1 MRGIITKAISG
12 FYYVLCDGDLYECK
26 ARGNFRHK
34 AEQPLCGDI
43 AEFNAD
49 ASGGVITS
57 IVDRRNSLIR
67 PPVANVDKLF
77 IVQSV
82 ADPSPNLLLID
93 RLTVIAETKG
103 IEPILIFNK
112 SDIADAERYA
122 EIYTECGFKAFAFSC
137 KGGDD
142 PTEIRKLTEDGLCVF
157 TGNSGVGKSSILNAV
172 FPNLALKTGETSR
185 KLGRGKHTTRH
196 IELYGTGSGYVADT
210 PGFSSLDIE
219 RYEPILK
226 DELPRSFREFAPF
239 IDNCR
244 FTSCSHTSEKG
255 CAVLDA
261 VKDGKIPQSRHNSY
275 VSMYNEI
282 KDIKEWEIK
291 KNNR

>member
-1 MRGIITKAISG
+1 MQGVIIKAISG
-12 FYYVLCDGDLYECK
+12 FYYVKCDGNLYECK
-26 ARGNFRHK
+26 ARGNFRRK
-34 AEQPLCGDI
+34 TEQPLCGDV
-43 AEFNAD
+43 AEFEID
-49 ASGGVITS
+49 GCSGIITS
-57 IVDRRNSLIR
+57 IIGRRNSLTR
-67 PPVANVDKLF
+67 PPVANIDKLF

-112 SDIADAERYA
+112 SDICDAEEYA
-122 EIYTECGFKAFAFSC
+122 EIYIKCGFKAFCFSC
-137 KGGDD
+137 ENGDD
-142 PTEIRKLTEDGLCVF
+142 PTEIRRLAEEGLCVF

-172 FPNLALKTGETSR
+172 FPNLSLKTGETSR

-196 IELYGTGSGYVADT
+196 IELYATCGGYVADT

-226 DELPRSFREFAPF
+226 DELPYSFREFAPF
-239 IDNCR
+239 IGSCR
-244 FTSCSHTSEKG
+244 FTSCSHTTEKG

-261 VKDGKIPQSRHNSY
+261 VKNGIIPASRHNSY

-282 KDIKEWEIK
+282 KDIKEWELK

>member
-1 MRGIITKAISG
+1 MQGVIIKAISG
-12 FYYVLCDGDLYECK
+12 FYYVKCDGNLYECK
-26 ARGNFRHK
+26 ARGNFRRK
-34 AEQPLCGDI
+34 TEQPLCGDV
-43 AEFNAD
+43 AEFEIAGC
-49 ASGGVITS
+49 SGIITS
-57 IVDRRNSLIR
+57 IIGRRNSLTR
-67 PPVANVDKLF
+67 PPVANIDKLF

-93 RLTVIAETKG
+93 RLTVIAETKC

-112 SDIADAERYA
+112 SDICDAEEYA
-122 EIYTECGFKAFAFSC
+122 EIYKKCGFKAFCFSC
-137 KGGDD
+137 ENGDD
-142 PTEIRKLTEDGLCVF
+142 PTEIRRLAEEGLCVF

-172 FPNLALKTGETSR
+172 FPNLSLKTGETSR

-196 IELYGTGSGYVADT
+196 IELYATCGGYVADT

-226 DELPRSFREFAPF
+226 DELPYSFREFAPF
-239 IDNCR
+239 IGSCR
-244 FTSCSHTSEKG
+244 FTSCSHTTEKG

-261 VKDGKIPQSRHNSY
+261 VKNGIIPASRHNSY

-282 KDIKEWEIK
+282 KDIKEWELK